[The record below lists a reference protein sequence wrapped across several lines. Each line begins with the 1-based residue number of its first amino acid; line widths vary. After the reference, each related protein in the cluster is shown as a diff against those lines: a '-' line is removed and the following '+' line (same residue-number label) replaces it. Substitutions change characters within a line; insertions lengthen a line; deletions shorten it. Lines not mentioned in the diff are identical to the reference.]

1 VLSLA
6 QRLTRRKISEFF
18 LNPGCRGFTGR
29 HRIRR
34 PGLTVQAFATGV
46 SVQESTLIQK
56 ENTEYMT
63 INVKPL
69 GDRVLVQPLDEKEVN
84 KGGIIIPDT
93 AKEKPQ
99 EGTVAAVGTGKL
111 DDDGKKIEFTVK
123 VGDKVLIPKYGGT
136 EIKIEGENYLILRE
150 DDILGIIG

>member
-1 VLSLA
+1 V
-6 QRLTRRKISEFF
+6 
-18 LNPGCRGFTGR
+18 
-29 HRIRR
+29 R
-34 PGLTVQAFATGV
+34 PGLILQVFVTGL

-69 GDRVLVQPLDEKEVN
+69 GDRVLVQPLDEKDVN

-111 DDDGKKIEFTVK
+111 DDNGKKIEFTVK
-123 VGDKVLIPKYGGT
+123 VGDKVLIPKYGGS